1 MKRIINKKLY
11 DTETARA
18 IGAWDNGKYGNDFG
32 RLLEILY
39 RKKTGEFF
47 LYGEGGHMTKYA
59 RSAGNN
65 SWIGG
70 EEIIP
75 LTVEAAREWAEEH
88 LTADEYM
95 REFEVEQ
102 DSTDKKLATFYLTER
117 TLDRIARAAQERGI
131 PKGAYIEQLVNPS
144 YICRTWTKTAADGW
158 TSEFSR
164 FATKDEAFTHGRVF
178 VDNLSFDEEARSFEV
193 YAD

>member
-11 DTETARA
+11 DTETARN
-18 IGAWDNGKYGNDFG
+18 IGAWDNGIYGSF
-32 RLLEILY
+32 ESVSETLY

-47 LYGEGGHMTKYA
+47 LYGEGGPMTKYA

-65 SWIGG
+65 SWSGG

-75 LTVEAAREWAEEH
+75 LTVEAAREWAEKH

-117 TLDRIARAAQERGI
+117 TLDRIALAAQEQGI
-131 PKGAYIEQLVNPS
+131 SKGALIERLVNDFK
-144 YICRTWTKTAADGW
+144 ID
-158 TSEFSR
+158 
-164 FATKDEAFTHGRVF
+164 
-178 VDNLSFDEEARSFEV
+178 
-193 YAD
+193 

>member
-1 MKRIINKKLY
+1 MKRIINNKVY
-11 DTETARA
+11 DTETARE
-18 IGAWDNGKYGNDFG
+18 IGAWDNGLYGNNFEG
-32 RLLEILY
+32 MSETLY

-47 LYGEGGHMTKYA
+47 LYGEGGPATKYA

-65 SWIGG
+65 SWSGG

-117 TLDRIARAAQERGI
+117 TLDRIARAAQAQGI
-131 PKGAYIEQLVNPS
+131 SKGALIERLVNDFK
-144 YICRTWTKTAADGW
+144 ID
-158 TSEFSR
+158 
-164 FATKDEAFTHGRVF
+164 
-178 VDNLSFDEEARSFEV
+178 
-193 YAD
+193 